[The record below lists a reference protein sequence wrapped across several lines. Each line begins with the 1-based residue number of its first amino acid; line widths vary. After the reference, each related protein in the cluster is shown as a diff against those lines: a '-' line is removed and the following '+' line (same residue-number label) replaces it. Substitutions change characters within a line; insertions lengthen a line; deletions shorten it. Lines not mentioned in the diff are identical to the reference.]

1 MGETEPVSVCLLTY
15 EYVADIVERRAPH
28 REDHLAHVRRF
39 AEERGLA
46 VGGAVGDPPTGA
58 LFVFEHEADPA
69 AEASEFAAGD
79 PYVAAGLVTA
89 QRIEPWAVVA
99 NCWIAP

>member
-1 MGETEPVSVCLLTY
+1 MAVCLLTY

-28 REDHLAHVRRF
+28 REAHLAHVGRF

-46 VGGAVGDPPTGA
+46 VGGAVGDPPAGA
-58 LFVFEHEADPA
+58 LFVFEHETNPA
-69 AEASEFAAGD
+69 AEAADFAAGD

-89 QRIEPWAVVA
+89 RRIEPWTVVA
-99 NCWIAP
+99 NCWIAAESGP